1 MDGRS
6 IFSFIKASK
15 QFSVNSS
22 SVRSAR
28 RTVSCVSAR
37 QARIV
42 WVLSRPLARSHTRKR
57 ASLAKRIGQNEKLKR
72 QLQRH
77 NEANADA
84 DADADAK
91 AQADAKSTANRTI
104 PSNTRSHTDTH
115 RLTSNRDFV
124 AYIQTHTHTHILELS
139 IVFAIENLRE
149 QRAQLQTIHSTSCCW
164 PLSRMREPTEGR
176 ARERVLN
183 IVKGASLTARASN
196 SSSGV
201 ESGECAH
208 ALRIVIALQRFTTLY
223 RAQM

>member
-84 DADADAK
+84 DADADADAK

-104 PSNTRSHTDTH
+104 PSNTRSHIHTHTH

-124 AYIQTHTHTHILELS
+124 AYIQSHTHIHIHELS
-139 IVFAIENLRE
+139 IVFAIENF
-149 QRAQLQTIHSTSCCW
+149 
-164 PLSRMREPTEGR
+164 
-176 ARERVLN
+176 ARTKSAAPN
-183 IVKGASLTARASN
+183 N
-196 SSSGV
+196 
-201 ESGECAH
+201 
-208 ALRIVIALQRFTTLY
+208 TLD
-223 RAQM
+223 

>member
-42 WVLSRPLARSHTRKR
+42 WVLSLSLARSHTRKQ

-84 DADADAK
+84 DAK
-91 AQADAKSTANRTI
+91 AEVDAKSTANRTI
-104 PSNTRSHTDTH
+104 PSNTLSHIHTHTH

-124 AYIQTHTHTHILELS
+124 AYIQTHTHIHIHKRELS

-149 QRAQLQTIHSTSCCW
+149 QRAQLQTIHSTCCW
-164 PLSRMREPTEGR
+164 PLSRMREPTQGR

-183 IVKGASLTARASN
+183 IVKGASLAARASN

-201 ESGECAH
+201 ESARTHCA
-208 ALRIVIALQRFTTLY
+208 L
-223 RAQM
+223 